1 MALVATGG
9 YGRGLMAPGSDV
21 DLLFL
26 LPSNQTAQAE
36 SIVKSVLHYLW
47 DLGYKV
53 GHAVRTI
60 DQTMKAAKDDMT
72 VRTAL
77 LDARLIHGESA
88 LFNRMQVS
96 FISSVVQGSQRE
108 FIEAKLRERA
118 ERLKRIGFSRYMVEP
133 NIKEGKGGL
142 RDLNMLHWCAV
153 CLNPG
158 GKGQA
163 ETGLFSPGETATFNR
178 CEAFLWT
185 VRCDLHFL
193 AGKPEERLSFG
204 QQPEMAR
211 RLRYHSRL
219 GLLGV
224 ERFMKHYFLIAKDV
238 GDLTRTV
245 CSCLEI
251 RQLKTVPTLSD
262 FMGTLP
268 WGSRATLAA
277 TTDFRVDNSRLNVK
291 QPDVFTKDPLNLIRF
306 FVEAERRNLL
316 LHPEAIRLIRSSL
329 KLIDDGFMSNPAANQ
344 LFLELLT
351 SRDAPETSLRYS
363 QRGGCARPLHPRFWP
378 SRRDGGVQ
386 HVPLLHDRRAYD
398 PCSGNSLANGE
409 GRARR

>member
-1 MALVATGG
+1 
-9 YGRGLMAPGSDV
+9 
-21 DLLFL
+21 
-26 LPSNQTAQAE
+26 
-36 SIVKSVLHYLW
+36 
-47 DLGYKV
+47 
-53 GHAVRTI
+53 
-60 DQTMKAAKDDMT
+60 
-72 VRTAL
+72 
-77 LDARLIHGESA
+77 
-88 LFNRMQVS
+88 
-96 FISSVVQGSQRE
+96 
-108 FIEAKLRERA
+108 
-118 ERLKRIGFSRYMVEP
+118 MVEP

-142 RDLNMLHWCAV
+142 RDLNMLHWFAV
-153 CLNPG
+153 YLNPG

-185 VRCDLHFL
+185 IRCYLHFL
-193 AGKPEERLSFG
+193 AGKPEERLSFDL
-204 QQPEMAR
+204 QPEMAR

-251 RQLKTVPTLSD
+251 RELKTVPSLSD

-268 WGSRATLAA
+268 WGSRARLAA
-277 TTDFRVDNSRLNVK
+277 TTDFRVDHSRLNVK
-291 QPDVFTKDPLNLIRF
+291 QPDAFTKDPLNLIRF

-329 KLIDDGFMSNPAANQ
+329 KLIDDGFRTNPAANQ
-344 LFLELLT
+344 LFLEAPDVT
-351 SRDAPETSLRYS
+351 PCTGKVAPRSR
-363 QRGGCARPLHPRFWP
+363 RGGRARPLHPRFWP
-378 SRRDGGVQ
+378 GRRDGGVQ

-398 PCSGNSLANGE
+398 PCSGNTLANGE